1 MKAESCKIMV
11 PKFAIFNFS
20 KKLEIVNG
28 KCLQNFLVKFLLKID
43 HFDETVVDPLIQIL
57 FIHWKI
63 QNEKTRDWRSVFEFL
78 NLYDDKKN
86 IKNCAVC
93 SY

>member
-1 MKAESCKIMV
+1 MV

-57 FIHWKI
+57 FIH
-63 QNEKTRDWRSVFEFL
+63 
-78 NLYDDKKN
+78 
-86 IKNCAVC
+86 
-93 SY
+93 